1 MKKIK
6 FLLPVI
12 FLLFLPFSLSGAQ
25 DDELYAAMYVDNLLF
40 EMYESGLVGNIETL
54 AKTAK
59 LDVLERAAKGASKV
73 KDSAEMAL
81 RIIKAYQEGA
91 RGGDLV
97 AVVSK
102 EVGKLGY
109 KKLRK
114 TAGDYIKSKV
124 TSWNKLEEAYD
135 LFGALH

>member
-91 RGGDLV
+91 RGGG
-97 AVVSK
+97 S
-102 EVGKLGY
+102 GSS
-109 KKLRK
+109 R
-114 TAGDYIKSKV
+114 
-124 TSWNKLEEAYD
+124 
-135 LFGALH
+135 